1 MKLEHYSAD
10 KLRKEI
16 LRILGK
22 YLDLSKYKVFFFG
35 SRVAGFCG
43 ERSDIDIGI
52 EGPQIPP
59 HIKLEI
65 KEELENL
72 PTLYKIDFVDFNDV
86 DEDFKRIAKKYVEY
100 INIDK
105 NAENSF
111 ECVNSD
117 ASVFS
122 DFMFED
128 LLKKFESTLRRFE
141 EILKK
146 EKSEIVR
153 DSAIKR
159 FEICFDLAWKTL
171 KAYLYEYQKVECH
184 SPKSCFKLAYQ
195 EKLIDYDEY
204 WLKIIDLRNQSGH
217 IYSEDLA
224 DKIYNELPK
233 VLEYLRKLFY
243 VLKQNIE

>member
-1 MKLEHYSAD
+1 MKLEHYPVD
-10 KLRKEI
+10 KLKEDVLKI
-16 LRILGK
+16 LKK
-22 YLDLSKYKVFFFG
+22 YLNLSKYKVFFFG
-35 SRVAGFCG
+35 SRVSGTCG

-52 EGPQIPP
+52 EGPQVSP

-72 PTLYKIDFVDFNDV
+72 PTLYKVDFVDFNDV

-111 ECVNSD
+111 ECVNSN

-128 LLKKFESTLRRFE
+128 LLKKFESALRRFE
-141 EILKK
+141 EILQK

-171 KAYLYEYQKVECH
+171 KAYLYEYLKVECY

-195 EKLIDYDEY
+195 EKIIDYDEY
-204 WLKIIDLRNQSGH
+204 WMKIIDLRNQSVH

-224 DKIYNELPK
+224 DKIYDELHK
-233 VLEYLRKLFY
+233 VLEYMKKLFF
-243 VLKQNIE
+243 VLKLNVE

>member
-1 MKLEHYSAD
+1 MKLEHYPVD
-10 KLRKEI
+10 ELREGVLKI
-16 LRILGK
+16 LKK
-22 YLDLSKYKVFFFG
+22 YLDLSKYRVFFFG
-35 SRVAGFCG
+35 SRVSGNCG

-59 HIKLEI
+59 NIKLEI

-72 PTLYKIDFVDFNDV
+72 PTLYKVDFVDFNDV

-105 NAENSF
+105 NAKNSF
-111 ECVNSD
+111 ECVNSN

-128 LLKKFESTLRRFE
+128 LLKKFESALRRFE
-141 EILKK
+141 EILQK
-146 EKSEIVR
+146 EKDEIVR

-195 EKLIDYDEY
+195 EKIIDYDEY
-204 WLKIIDLRNQSGH
+204 WLRIIDLRNQSLH
-217 IYSEDLA
+217 IYRGDLA
-224 DKIYNELPK
+224 DKIYDELHK
-233 VLEYLRKLFY
+233 VLEYMKKLFF
-243 VLKQNIE
+243 VLKLNVE